1 MEKKRRRRIWNTWK
15 VEILKW
21 MSKPD
26 CNEKWMFLS
35 EWTGKNWHEEKK
47 NYNKENMYSNWKKMS
62 KWSGKYTY
70 TLNTRISVNWRKN
83 VEIFYE
89 YSNIRLKL
97 RVVLSFLENAKC
109 YRALMCHILI
119 LLHRSMLVSW
129 LVLCAMLPYL
139 LGFIIYPFGGEKA
152 RLSFFASTNSQWYET
167 RNDKVMMYRFW
178 HSIAAISIRYKW

>member
-1 MEKKRRRRIWNTWK
+1 MDVFVGMNG
-15 VEILKW
+15 
-21 MSKPD
+21 
-26 CNEKWMFLS
+26 
-35 EWTGKNWHEEKK
+35 GKLAWRKK

-97 RVVLSFLENAKC
+97 RVVLSFLANAKC

-139 LGFIIYPFGGEKA
+139 SWLYY
-152 RLSFFASTNSQWYET
+152 LSIWRRKSTFVIFCKYKFPMI
-167 RNDKVMMYRFW
+167 RNKKRQSDDVSILAFDCCHF
-178 HSIAAISIRYKW
+178 HSI